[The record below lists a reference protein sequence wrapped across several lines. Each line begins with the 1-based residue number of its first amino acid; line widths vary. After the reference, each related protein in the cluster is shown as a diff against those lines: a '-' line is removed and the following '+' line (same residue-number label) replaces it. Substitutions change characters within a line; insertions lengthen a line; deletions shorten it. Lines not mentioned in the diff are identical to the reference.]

1 MKHIFVVN
9 PAAGKG
15 KKLPAVLSAITYAC
29 EELDADYE
37 IYHTVTVGDGI
48 RFVRKNVRK
57 IPESRCGFTPAAEMA
72 RFTR

>member
-37 IYHTVTVGDGI
+37 IHHTVTVGDGI
-48 RFVRKNVRK
+48 RFVR
-57 IPESRCGFTPAAEMA
+57 ERCGFTPAAETA
-72 RFTR
+72 RSTR